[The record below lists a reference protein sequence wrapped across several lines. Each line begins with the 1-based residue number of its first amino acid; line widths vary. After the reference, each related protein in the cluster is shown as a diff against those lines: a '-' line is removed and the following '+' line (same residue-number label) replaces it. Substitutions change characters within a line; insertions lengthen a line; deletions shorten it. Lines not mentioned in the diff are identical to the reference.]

1 MNFIIFLLKIL
12 ILPMFIMLFFIP
24 SSTNAYDVNE
34 KLTIEGTLTGIYQ
47 YGDLD
52 AEGKDDTDR
61 GAVVLDLGI
70 NFHPT
75 EKDEFQITLSYA
87 AGNGLNY
94 LEPFSLVPY
103 ADDLEN
109 DLKDINGRNRDYL
122 LEAWYK
128 HTFTLSK
135 SVSLGITGG
144 VIDATKYIDDNKFA
158 NCECSQF
165 MNEVFVNHTNVN
177 LPSYDIGGIVELN
190 IFNLSIRGLMMNTK
204 FEIED
209 DVFRG
214 YNYYALQLGYT
225 INTSLGE
232 GNYRVYGF
240 TTNDRFP
247 CWDERDEGS
256 LYGYGISADQE
267 LSQIIGVFAR
277 FSWQNDKAVIT
288 HDKVFSGGINIS
300 GKLWGRETDEIGLGV
315 AYLDGADCGNI
326 DNTNAFETY
335 AKFKISDFSDITF
348 DVQYVNDNMKHEK
361 NKDGFVYGIRVNAYF

>member
-1 MNFIIFLLKIL
+1 MNFKIFLLKVL

-24 SSTNAYDVNE
+24 SLTNAYDVNE

-47 YGDLD
+47 YGDID
-52 AEGKDDTDR
+52 AEGKDDADR
-61 GAVVLDLGI
+61 GAAVLDLGI

-94 LEPFSLVPY
+94 LEPFSLLPY

-135 SVSLGITGG
+135 DVSLGLTGG
-144 VIDATKYIDDNKFA
+144 IIDATKYIDDNKFA

-190 IFNLSIRGLMMNTK
+190 IFNLSIKGLMMNTK
-204 FEIED
+204 FEIKD

-225 INTSLGE
+225 INTPLGE

-247 CWDERDEGS
+247 CWDERGKGS

-267 LSQIIGVFAR
+267 LTQIIGAFAR

-288 HDKVFSGGINIS
+288 HDEVFSGGINIS

-315 AYLDGADCGNI
+315 AYLDGADCSNI

-348 DVQYVNDNMKHEK
+348 DIQYVNDNMKHEK
-361 NKDGFVYGIRVNAYF
+361 DKDGFVYGIRVNAYF

>member
-1 MNFIIFLLKIL
+1 
-12 ILPMFIMLFFIP
+12 MFIMLFFIP

>member
-277 FSWQNDKAVIT
+277 FSWQNDKAIIT